1 MQSFDSLFLTN
12 CHKPIAALV
21 DEKKSLNPP
30 PLKKE
35 TKQNKNKKKETKTT
49 ATKLER
55 LVDNGLK
62 K

>member
-30 PLKKE
+30 PSQKRDK
-35 TKQNKNKKKETKTT
+35 TKQKQKKKRQKQQQQ
-49 ATKLER
+49 
-55 LVDNGLK
+55 N
-62 K
+62 